1 MSVMKKMSNAF
12 RVIQKLRVYLIKEL
26 IKHILNMEDIYII
39 ISKYLLGTAS
49 PTGGERNHGMAEC

>member
-26 IKHILNMEDIYII
+26 IKHI
-39 ISKYLLGTAS
+39 
-49 PTGGERNHGMAEC
+49 